1 MDDNQEVWQGY
12 WKNFADAFAHPLKA
26 DGLLSKFVTNPA
38 VTGAYAEAWIKFI
51 AKSMLR
57 QFNISTGCVIQ
68 PTDKSRGLQV
78 IPQCDIIIWDS
89 SAFPALFE
97 QGDFAIVHH
106 TSVRA
111 IIEVKRSC
119 TPTKVPTFQKQLER
133 LQERIRASPLSSTNV
148 LGVVVSHSEPL
159 FLEKDFG
166 YDWVRQRPPS
176 CPPAMTRLF
185 DKKSKDVDV
194 IGVMAFIG
202 FLAQIGG
209 HQLRL

>member
-1 MDDNQEVWQGY
+1 MDDNQEVWQSY
-12 WKNFADAFAHPLKA
+12 WKNFADAFTHPLKA
-26 DGLLSKFVTNPA
+26 NGLLSKFVTNTA

-57 QFNISTGCVIQ
+57 QFNISTGSVIQ
-68 PTDKSRGLQV
+68 ATDKNRGLRA

-119 TPTKVPTFQKQLER
+119 TKVSTFQKQLEK
-133 LQERIRASPLSSTNV
+133 LQERIRASPDLPTNV
-148 LGVVVSHSEPL
+148 LGVVVSHSKPL
-159 FLEKDFG
+159 FLERDLH

-176 CPPAMTRLF
+176 RPPAMTRFF
-185 DKKSKDVDV
+185 DTKSKDVDV

-202 FLAQIGG
+202 FLATIGG

>member
-1 MDDNQEVWQGY
+1 MDDNQEVWQSY
-12 WKNFADAFAHPLKA
+12 WKNFADAFTHPLKA
-26 DGLLSKFVTNPA
+26 NGLLSKFVTNTA

-57 QFNISTGCVIQ
+57 QFNISTGSVIQ
-68 PTDKSRGLQV
+68 PTDKSRGLRA

-97 QGDFAIVHH
+97 QGDFALVHH

-119 TPTKVPTFQKQLER
+119 TKVSTFQKQLEK
-133 LQERIRASPLSSTNV
+133 LQERIRASHLLSTNV

-159 FLEKDFG
+159 FLERDLH
-166 YDWVRQRPPS
+166 YD
-176 CPPAMTRLF
+176 
-185 DKKSKDVDV
+185 
-194 IGVMAFIG
+194 
-202 FLAQIGG
+202 
-209 HQLRL
+209 